1 MRMIS
6 FDKLGARP
14 QTLAQSPV
22 PAAPVAPRGTGT
34 FPVMSDLG
42 VLAGVASMTFADAA
56 PLAAVPTTY
65 PEALVTAV
73 LTAEIAAPVVP
84 GTTSPTS

>member
-14 QTLAQSPV
+14 LTVPV
-22 PAAPVAPRGTGT
+22 PPASVAPRGTGT
-34 FPVMSDLG
+34 FPVMSELG

-73 LTAEIAAPVVP
+73 LTAEITVPAVPAA
-84 GTTSPTS
+84 TSPTS